1 MEVFIQT
8 DVKKLKEGEVTDEN
22 WLVSEDREE
31 LDAHVQR
38 TFDMQVQMYG
48 ISFTEMRWTYYDNEG
63 EEIEETRTL
72 RNIGVGTYLET
83 MENFIRPFND
93 RVIASII
100 GGKK

>member
-31 LDAHVQR
+31 IVAYVQR

-48 ISFTEMRWTYYDNEG
+48 IGFTEMRWTYYDDEG
-63 EEIEETRTL
+63 EELPDQSYTL
-72 RNIGVGTYLET
+72 
-83 MENFIRPFND
+83 ENVKND
-93 RVIASII
+93 TFLNTLI
-100 GGKK
+100 KKYV